1 MKKRLLSLALMTI
14 FVSLMALGSAAYFT
28 AEGRATNVIVT
39 GEVDLTLTE
48 ESKTGEVIKDTE
60 GNFIGLR
67 FEKVMPGQTLDKHPM
82 VENTGSQPFWLRV
95 KVTCSL
101 KNQLQ
106 EELPLTIKLE
116 EQQEIHM
123 LTLNGLDT
131 EGETACWKTNGDG
144 WYYYFEPVTEGKK
157 VDVFTSVTIAP
168 QMDNR
173 YQDADGQIDIL
184 AQAVQYKN
192 NEHQEDV
199 LSVLGWP
206 EENAQ

>member
-28 AEGRATNVIVT
+28 AEGRATNVITT
-39 GEVDLTLTE
+39 GEVELTLTE
-48 ESKTGEVIKDTE
+48 ESKTGEVIEDEE
-60 GNFIGLR
+60 GHFIGLH

-101 KNQLQ
+101 KNKQ
-106 EELPLTIKLE
+106 EEDLPLVLE
-116 EQQEIHM
+116 QDINI
-123 LTLNGLDT
+123 LTFNGR
-131 EGETACWKTNGDG
+131 NGNWVEKDG
-144 WYYYFEPVTEGKK
+144 WLYYTKPLAVGDQ

-168 QMDNR
+168 QMGNE

-192 NEHQEDV
+192 NESQEDV
-199 LSVLGWP
+199 LNVQGWP
-206 EENAQ
+206 TANAQ

>member
-1 MKKRLLSLALMTI
+1 MKKRMLSLALMTI
-14 FVSLMALGSAAYFT
+14 FISLMALGSAAYFT

-106 EELPLTIKLE
+106 EDLPLTIEL

-123 LTLNGLDT
+123 LTFNGRN
-131 EGETACWKTNGDG
+131 ENWVEKDG
-144 WYYYFEPVTEGKK
+144 WLYYTKPLAVGDQ

-168 QMDNR
+168 QMGNE

-184 AQAVQYKN
+184 AQAVKYKN

>member
-106 EELPLTIKLE
+106 EDLPLTIEL

-123 LTLNGLDT
+123 LTFNGRN
-131 EGETACWKTNGDG
+131 ENWVEKDG
-144 WYYYFEPVTEGKK
+144 WLYYTKPLAVGDQ

-168 QMDNR
+168 QMGNE

>member
-14 FVSLMALGSAAYFT
+14 FVSLMALGSAAYF
-28 AEGRATNVIVT
+28 AVEGRATNVIVT

-101 KNQLQ
+101 KNKL
-106 EELPLTIKLE
+106 EEDLPLTIELE
-116 EQQEIHM
+116 KQEIPM
-123 LTLNGLDT
+123 LTFNGRN
-131 EGETACWKTNGDG
+131 EYWVEKNG
-144 WYYYFEPVTEGKK
+144 WLYYTKPLAVGDQ

>member
-106 EELPLTIKLE
+106 EDLPRTIEL

-123 LTLNGLDT
+123 LTFNGRN
-131 EGETACWKTNGDG
+131 ENWVEKDG
-144 WYYYFEPVTEGKK
+144 WLYYTKPLAVGDQ

-168 QMDNR
+168 QMGNE